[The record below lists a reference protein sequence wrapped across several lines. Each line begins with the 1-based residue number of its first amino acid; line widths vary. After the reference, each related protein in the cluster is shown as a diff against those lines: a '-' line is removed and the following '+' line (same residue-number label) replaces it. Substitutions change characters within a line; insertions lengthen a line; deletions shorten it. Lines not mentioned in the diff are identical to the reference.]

1 MGHDVVEHH
10 ARACRRFGE
19 LVQQIQGHQW
29 TLPTPCPDWNVRALV
44 DHVVRW
50 NLAVPRQLDGASL
63 EQLAAELGDDVLG
76 DDPVDACRRAAGA
89 AIDGFARPEAL
100 TVVVH
105 SPAGDLTGAQL
116 ALFRFD
122 DNLIHGWDLARALS
136 LPALLDPDQVAAGQ
150 EMIEP
155 TAKYL
160 PATGLFAVPPALPA
174 GADAQARL
182 IAMHGRNPF
191 G

>member
-1 MGHDVVEHH
+1 VGHDVVEHH

-19 LVQQIQGHQW
+19 LVPQIQGHQW

-50 NLAVPRQLDGASL
+50 NLAVPRQLDGATL

-76 DDPVDACRRAAGA
+76 DDPVDACRR
-89 AIDGFARPEAL
+89 
-100 TVVVH
+100 
-105 SPAGDLTGAQL
+105 
-116 ALFRFD
+116 
-122 DNLIHGWDLARALS
+122 
-136 LPALLDPDQVAAGQ
+136 
-150 EMIEP
+150 